1 MTTPLAH
8 ALPGGSPDPDRRAAK
23 APKPPRAGRRRGLVP
38 ALIAIAALTAL
49 VGSGFAASVTINSGN
64 AIEFGQG
71 KNTVSACDSAA
82 TASLGSAYDA
92 SDSRVEVSG
101 LTITNLAATC
111 EGKYLRASLLD
122 SSGVV
127 LDSIEWYMSRGT
139 LTCASGFTATA
150 NGSTTASSNAAASG
164 VCTAYPNK
172 SGSTITVTG
181 ATIPS
186 IANSDLNVAL
196 TGGSSGGEAAADVND
211 LLIETSDTAFTAAD

>member
-1 MTTPLAH
+1 MSTPLAH
-8 ALPGGSPDPDRRAAK
+8 ALPGSTPPPSDRR
-23 APKPPRAGRRRGLVP
+23 PAGKGGRKRRRGLIP

-71 KNTVSACDSAA
+71 KNSVSACDSAA
-82 TASLGSAYDA
+82 TASLASAYDS

-101 LTITNLAATC
+101 LTITSLAAAC

-122 SSGVV
+122 SSGTV
-127 LDSIEWYMSRGT
+127 LDSVEWYFAKGS
-139 LTCASGFTATA
+139 LSCSSGFTATA
-150 NGSTTASSNAAASG
+150 DGTTSASSNAASSG
-164 VCTAYPNK
+164 VCTAHPNK
-172 SGSTITVTG
+172 SGSSITVTG

-186 IANSDLNVAL
+186 ISLSDLNVAL
-196 TGGSSGGEAAADVND
+196 TGGGSSGEAAADVND